1 MNKQE
6 TNGHGNKV
14 IGLSFEPTVSID
26 RFSSF
31 LGLLKLVQMGQPLLL
46 NLI

>member
-1 MNKQE
+1 MKKQE

-14 IGLSFEPTVSID
+14 IGLSFELSVSID

-31 LGLLKLVQMGQPLLL
+31 LGLLKLVQIGQPLLI
-46 NLI
+46 N

>member
-1 MNKQE
+1 MKKQE

-14 IGLSFEPTVSID
+14 IGSTD

-31 LGLLKLVQMGQPLLL
+31 LGLLKLVQIGQPLSL
-46 NLI
+46 N